1 MKFNFDF
8 LYRKK
13 YLDQNIIENTQLSR
27 VLNTFDIVA
36 LGSSHLFFKLKLFNW
51 SFIQLL
57 EEKDFEIYKT

>member
-36 LGSSHLFFKLKLFNW
+36 LGS
-51 SFIQLL
+51 
-57 EEKDFEIYKT
+57 YT

>member
-36 LGSSHLFFKLKLFNW
+36 LGSSHLFFKLKLFNL
-51 SFIQLL
+51 SFIQ
-57 EEKDFEIYKT
+57 F